1 MIVDLVRK
9 DERESLLALSV
20 CTGLFTAEEAEG
32 LLGGVLDALA
42 SGELPDGHAA
52 VTCRESPTDPAAG
65 WAYFAPDQY
74 AENVWNV
81 WWIGISPDYHGTGA
95 AQTLLSHVEQ
105 TALGS
110 GARVV
115 VIETSDQDAMARAR
129 RFYAKVGYTERGR
142 IPDFY
147 AEGESKV
154 LFSRSFASATKKYV

>member
-1 MIVDLVRK
+1 MIVELVRE
-9 DERESLLALSV
+9 DERTSLLALAV
-20 CTGLFTAEEAEG
+20 HTGLFTAEDAEG

-52 VTCRESPTDPAAG
+52 VACRERPRGPAAG

-81 WWIGISPDYHGTGA
+81 WWIGTSPDHHCTGA
-95 AQTLLSHVEQ
+95 AQILLSHVEQ
-105 TALGS
+105 TALDS

-129 RFYAKVGYTERGR
+129 NFYVKVGYTERGR

-147 AEGESKV
+147 AGGESKV
-154 LFSRSFASATKKYV
+154 LFSRSFASAA

>member
-1 MIVDLVRK
+1 MIVELVRK
-9 DERESLLALSV
+9 DEHESLLALAV
-20 CTGLFTAEEAEG
+20 HTGLFTAEEAES

-52 VTCRESPTDPAAG
+52 VACRESPRGPAAG

-81 WWIGISPDYHGTGA
+81 WWIGISPDHHGTGA
-95 AQTLLSHVEQ
+95 AQILLSHVEQ
-105 TALGS
+105 TALDS

-129 RFYAKVGYTERGR
+129 NFYVKVGYTERGR

-147 AEGESKV
+147 AGGESKV
-154 LFSRSFASATKKYV
+154 LFSRSFASAA